1 MRERTGR
8 RTPRRREAE
17 GFAAAGG
24 VAVLAGLVGLGGAEF
39 RLPIL
44 KGWFR
49 LPSLEAVIFNKA
61 ASLVVVTFAL
71 LFRGYEIPFAS
82 LAEQAGIIVNLL
94 GGSLAGAWFSAGMAM
109 RISEAALDRTIMVL
123 LVGLAFL
130 LLFHHSLPVEGHG
143 HLFETVWLQTLAG
156 LVAGFGIGMVA
167 AVLGVAGG
175 ELLIP
180 TIVLLYGVDI
190 KLAGSLSLAISLPTM
205 LVGFFRYSRGKA
217 FGVLKT
223 ERGLLGAMVAG
234 SVVGAAA
241 GAMLLGVVPTDVLI
255 TALALMLMVSAY
267 KIFRQ
272 TKGEA

>member
-1 MRERTGR
+1 VSVRGAFRA
-8 RTPRRREAE
+8 PSRREAE
-17 GFAAAGG
+17 GFSAGAA

-61 ASLVVVTFAL
+61 ASLVVVLFAL
-71 LFRGYEIPFAS
+71 LFRAHEIPFTA
-82 LAEQAGIIVNLL
+82 LAEHWGIILNLL
-94 GGSLAGAWFSAGMAM
+94 GGSLAGAWVSAGLAM
-109 RISEAALDRTIMVL
+109 RLSEAVLDRTIML
-123 LVGLAFL
+123 LLTGLAFL
-130 LLFHHSLPVEGHG
+130 LLFHHGLGTGTHAR
-143 HLFETVWLQTLAG
+143 LFEAAWVQAAAG

-205 LVGFFRYSRGKA
+205 LVGFVRYSRGSA
-217 FGVLKT
+217 FAVLRS
-223 ERGLLGAMVAG
+223 ERRLLVAMVSG
-234 SVVGAAA
+234 SVAGAAA
-241 GAMLLGVVPTDVLI
+241 GAMLLGVIPADMLI
-255 TALALMLMVSAY
+255 MGLSLILMVSAY
-267 KIFRQ
+267 KIFKQ
-272 TKGEA
+272 TKGET